1 MKHYLVNLGH
11 GVRRNVIARTTF
23 DAIRCALTTLTLA
36 EQMLVTVDGI
46 HIKAEPV
53 SKVAA

>member
-11 GVRRNVIARTTF
+11 GVRCNVIAMTTF
-23 DAIRCALTTLTLA
+23 DAIRSALNTLTLA

-46 HIKAEPV
+46 RIKAEPV
-53 SKVAA
+53 SKGAA